1 MNTIAHTNIRS
12 LCVCSERMRVCVCRV
27 RAEKKW
33 NLYVLLEGSAIKL
46 TRLRSIC
53 VCACVYF
60 CEFCFQSKFG
70 FAANEIAYRLKN
82 GV

>member
-1 MNTIAHTNIRS
+1 MQRTDA
-12 LCVCSERMRVCVCRV
+12 CVCVCRV

-33 NLYVLLEGSAIKL
+33 NLYELLEGSAIKL